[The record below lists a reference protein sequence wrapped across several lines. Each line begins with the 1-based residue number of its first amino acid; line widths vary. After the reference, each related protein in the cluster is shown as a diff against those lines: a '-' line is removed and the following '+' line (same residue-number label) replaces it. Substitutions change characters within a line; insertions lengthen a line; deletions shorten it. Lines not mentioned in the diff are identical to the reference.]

1 MDTKWRSICHQAG
14 LVKKLLVVC
23 LSLLRGVY
31 LKTLDEYRNTGLKE
45 GKILEDSIVYLNNLV
60 ERSVLVLGN
69 AISPEGIIGLQRFV
83 SINYRDLIREITSG
97 KKQEGEALQ
106 TEIWNIEEYLRKFK
120 L

>member
-1 MDTKWRSICHQAG
+1 MPPSGFSQEAIGG
-14 LVKKLLVVC
+14 LLIFVK
-23 LSLLRGVY
+23 GVY